1 MSVLDAIHDLMADAQ
16 EREDAVLVPRDRW
29 FQLLDAYDRELDL
42 MDEAA
47 MRQDWARG

>member
-1 MSVLDAIHDLMADAQ
+1 MSVLDAISELLGEA
-16 EREDAVLVPRDRW
+16 REGEDVVTIPRDRW